1 MVYQLRGLPL
11 CFVSLCNTL
20 LRTEILWTKW
30 SPYYGDM
37 SNPSPSLATILIVDD
52 DREIRDLLSQF
63 LQKHGYQAHT
73 VGDGQSMHQQLAQS
87 EYDLIVLDLMLP
99 GDDGLS
105 LCQQLRARSTV
116 PIIMLTAVGED
127 MDRIIGL
134 EMGADDYVTK
144 PFNPRELLAR
154 IKAVLRRHDYAQAA
168 LPSYAPN
175 AHAPNAHTSNA
186 SAPNAHGQNASAP
199 NARGT
204 PVLAPAPCFQFDTW
218 VLDIG
223 KRELRAYPTQ
233 EISDRALSSGTLVS
247 LTSGEFDL
255 LLAFVEHPQRVLSRD
270 QLLDYTKG
278 HGAMNFDRS
287 IDVQLSRLR
296 RKIESNP
303 KAPMLI
309 KTVRGGGYLFTP
321 TVTRLKSTLESG
333 QHSP

>member
-1 MVYQLRGLPL
+1 MRGLRL

-20 LRTEILWTKW
+20 LPTEILWTKW
-30 SPYYGDM
+30 SPYYGSM
-37 SNPSPSLATILIVDD
+37 SNSSPSHATILIVDD

-63 LQKHGYQAHT
+63 LKKHGYHAHT
-73 VGDGQSMHQQLAQS
+73 VADGQQMHHQLTQS

-168 LPSYAPN
+168 LPTLAPPAGAPDAQANVHFPN
-175 AHAPNAHTSNA
+175 ANY
-186 SAPNAHGQNASAP
+186 QNS
-199 NARGT
+199 RGT
-204 PVLAPAPCFQFDTW
+204 PALAPAPRFQFESW
-218 VLDIG
+218 ILDIG
-223 KRELRAYPTQ
+223 KRELRSYPTKD
-233 EISDRALSSGTLVS
+233 IGDRPPSSGTLVS
-247 LTSGEFDL
+247 LTAGEFDL

-303 KAPMLI
+303 KAPILI

-321 TVTRLKSTLESG
+321 TVTLLKSTLESG